1 MNQSVKIHA
10 DRMVEEIPTEYS
22 VGKIVKCRG
31 ACGACGYPFIIFLF
45 FNVVHHFLFEKT
57 MQTTRHLL
65 AQISPT

>member
-22 VGKIVKCRG
+22 VGKIVKCR
-31 ACGACGYPFIIFLF
+31 GACGYPFIIFLF